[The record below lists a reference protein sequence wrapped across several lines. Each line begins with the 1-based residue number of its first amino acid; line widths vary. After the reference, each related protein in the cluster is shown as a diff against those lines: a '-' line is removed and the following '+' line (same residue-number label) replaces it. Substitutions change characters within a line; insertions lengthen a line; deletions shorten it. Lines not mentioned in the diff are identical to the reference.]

1 MRAIIRRHLLSHLL
15 SLARREQ
22 ANALVYA
29 LAARCGR
36 FVARKTLI
44 DSRPGSFEH
53 AARTRHTSRTPT
65 YDFNPLFTIRTA
77 YSCRLFRI
85 AAPISRWSRV
95 RLVENRAS
103 YVRVAVLRA
112 ASTIRERCPCPLS
125 VKSFIA
131 ADVAAP
137 FSLFNSA
144 NEPRHSRI
152 ARRARWPR
160 FDSRNQMRPRLRRR
174 KNRSFVYGDRKSLT
188 GSRSSALAISRSR
201 SVISSLY
208 SRGVLDPPR

>member
-15 SLARREQ
+15 SLARRER

-29 LAARCGR
+29 FAARCGR
-36 FVARKTLI
+36 FVARKALI

-95 RLVENRAS
+95 RVETTNRAS
-103 YVRVAVLRA
+103 YVRVAALRA

-125 VKSFIA
+125 VKSFIGCCC
-131 ADVAAP
+131 
-137 FSLFNSA
+137 SL
-144 NEPRHSRI
+144 
-152 ARRARWPR
+152 
-160 FDSRNQMRPRLRRR
+160 L
-174 KNRSFVYGDRKSLT
+174 SF
-188 GSRSSALAISRSR
+188 
-201 SVISSLY
+201 
-208 SRGVLDPPR
+208 